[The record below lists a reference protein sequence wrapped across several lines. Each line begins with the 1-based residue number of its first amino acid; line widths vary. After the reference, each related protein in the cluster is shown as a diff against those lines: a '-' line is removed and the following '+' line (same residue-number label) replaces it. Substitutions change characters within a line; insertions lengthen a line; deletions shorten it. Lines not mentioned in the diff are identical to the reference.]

1 MCLRMFITSL
11 FIIANLEQFKYLSTQ
26 EWVNKNGIA
35 IQYYSSIKKNE
46 ILIYTTTW
54 IDFNNT

>member
-1 MCLRMFITSL
+1 MFITSL